1 MGGWS
6 CRKGRVGVKM
16 GLGSGRSDMVKG
28 VMWIGYVA
36 QWAHNVETTSGF
48 GWILVITS

>member
-16 GLGSGRSDMVKG
+16 GLGSGRGDIARVRGLM
-28 VMWIGYVA
+28 
-36 QWAHNVETTSGF
+36 
-48 GWILVITS
+48 